1 MFSKTLNKIVFG
13 PELQKNKIEKMEES
27 LIMSIDVN
35 SILQGK
41 ITGIT
46 NFGAFVSLPEEKS
59 GLVHISE
66 VSNEFIKDINDVLT
80 VGDEVNVKVVSI
92 APDGKISLSIKQT
105 QKVSSNAEVAHKKEF
120 SNSANFRSDSGH
132 NHSTKKEE
140 QGFDALVSSFLK
152 TSEERLS
159 LLRRNTES
167 KRGGRGGRRS

>member
-1 MFSKTLNKIVFG
+1 MVFG
-13 PELQKNKIEKMEES
+13 QKFQEKKIEKMEES
-27 LIMSIDVN
+27 LRMSIDVG

-41 ITGIT
+41 VTGIT
-46 NFGAFVSLPEEKS
+46 NFGAFILLPEENS

-80 VGDEVNVKVVSI
+80 VGDEVNVKVVSV

-105 QKVSSNAEVAHKKEF
+105 QEVSNNAEVAKKKEF
-120 SNSANFRSDSGH
+120 SKSANFRSGNGH
-132 NHSTKKEE
+132 NRSVKKEE
-140 QGFDALVSSFLK
+140 QGFDALISSFLK